1 MIARRST
8 LAIAAALFLATGTAH
23 AEDRLAPDYFDP
35 PECKQFT
42 HEEFRAC
49 INRLWA
55 ARPEPTAHPELEY
68 SYMDHWKIEKWECA
82 LTWMPLPHDDANSEA
97 SIGVK
102 DLPKIIKRFK
112 EMKGHCAFL
121 KCLDDRAAGKVKHCY
136 YNDKRWR

>member
-1 MIARRST
+1 MKAAIIAGCVVLSVLSAPGAR
-8 LAIAAALFLATGTAH
+8 
-23 AEDRLAPDYFDP
+23 AEDRLAPDYFNP
-35 PECKQFT
+35 PECNRFT

-55 ARPEPTAHPELEY
+55 AHPEPEY
-68 SYMDHWKIEKWECA
+68 SYMDHWKTEKWDCA
-82 LTWMPLPHDDANSEA
+82 LIWMPLPNDDANAEA
-97 SIGVK
+97 SIDIK

-136 YNDKRWR
+136 ANDRRWR